1 MLKTRFLIFLTPIGI
16 YVLWLLIRLAIRKR
30 PSRFEVSVG
39 LSVLLLL
46 YFLTSVGTGIF
57 WVAAQEL
64 PIFDWHYLPG
74 YILLL
79 LGLAHVVLHWKSVA
93 IFLQKRAPAPLVKP
107 DGTGFRGWIKLL
119 SYGCLGIMVCGAA
132 FMVGTRYAS
141 QNFQFSD
148 AGGDALNASAA
159 SVAEEGKPIEPRRLR
174 MAPLA
179 VTLAQVYHDGCSY
192 PNRFNLP
199 GITLRV
205 RPPVLKEYPGKLLV
219 QLPARQTQGGASVL
233 EAYTRWYDGVG
244 ADQGTLDLG
253 QLSTLLYYTQ
263 GISKTL
269 ERPGMT
275 FDLRT
280 AASAGALYPV
290 NTYVLAHKVEGLAPG
305 IYYYDPKQS
314 ALVQVREGD
323 AMETLAALSGSPEA
337 IRSAPATV
345 IFTTTFGRTAFKYA
359 ERSYRYVAM
368 DSGHAAYNL
377 SLSAAAL
384 GFRAPMVVRFDDSGV
399 NQLLA
404 LDPASEFTLLIQPI
418 GSAPVS
424 KEGEPRFLPALASG
438 AGMKKGSLLDLI
450 HGGTGL
456 RKGKT
461 VGLRELFPEGDAP
474 GKGRL
479 SLPAPA
485 QGGSLLPVIQRRRS
499 VRTFSGKSMGMEE
512 LSALCA
518 AAAGYGKSPATPDPL
533 LSSSSPLDLYLFAR
547 DVRGLAQ
554 GIYRYHPNGHS
565 LELVRSGDFAKAT
578 LKACFEQEFC
588 GTANVVFFK
597 TAKWDYL
604 SYPDGDRGYRYAC
617 LRAGFMG
624 EGLYLQG
631 TALDIGVCGVG
642 AFEDGAVGKVLELDP
657 AKEAC
662 LYITAAGKL

>member
-1 MLKTRFLIFLTPIGI
+1 M
-16 YVLWLLIRLAIRKR
+16 RKR

-46 YFLTSVGTGIF
+46 YFLTSVSTGIF

-64 PIFDWHYLPG
+64 PIFDWHYIPG
-74 YILLL
+74 YILLMV
-79 LGLAHVVLHWKSVA
+79 GLAHVVLHWNSVA
-93 IFLQKRAPAPLVKP
+93 LFLRKRAPRAVVET
-107 DGTGFRGWIKLL
+107 DGTGFRGWVKTL
-119 SYGCLGIMVCGAA
+119 SLGFLGILVCGVT

-141 QNFQFSD
+141 QNFQFSEG
-148 AGGDALNASAA
+148 AGDAVSVLGMSAG
-159 SVAEEGKPIEPRRLR
+159 EEGKPIAPRRLR
-174 MAPLA
+174 TAPVT
-179 VTLAQVYHDGCSY
+179 VTLAQLYHDGCSY

-205 RPPVLKEYPGKLLV
+205 KPPVYKEYTDKPVVKL
-219 QLPARQTQGGASVL
+219 PPWETKGGSSVL
-233 EAYTRWYDGVG
+233 EAYGRWYDGTG
-244 ADQGTLDLG
+244 SDQASITLN

-275 FDLRT
+275 FELRT

-290 NTYVLAHKVEGLAPG
+290 NTYVLVHKVDGVAPG
-305 IYYYDPKQS
+305 IYYYDPKQA
-314 ALVQVREGD
+314 ALVQVKDGD
-323 AMETLAALSGSPEA
+323 PTEALAGASGSPEA
-337 IRSAPATV
+337 IRSAPVTV
-345 IFTTTFGRTAFKYA
+345 LFTATFGRTAFKYG

-368 DSGHAAYNL
+368 DTGHASYNL
-377 SLSAAAL
+377 ALSAGNL
-384 GFRAPMVVRFDDSGV
+384 GLRAPLVGRFDDAQV
-399 NQLLA
+399 NQLMGLEA
-404 LDPASEFTLLIQPI
+404 ATEFTLLIQPI

-424 KEGEPRFLPALASG
+424 KDAEPRFLSSIGTG
-438 AGMKKGSLLDLI
+438 AGLKKGSLLDLI

-461 VGLRELFPEGDAP
+461 VGPRVLFPEMDAP

-479 SLPAPA
+479 NLPAPA
-485 QGGSLLPVIQRRRS
+485 KGSSLLPTIMRRRS
-499 VRTFSGKSMGMEE
+499 VRDYSGKTMEQDE

-518 AAAGYGKSPATPDPL
+518 ASAGFGKAPVSADPL
-533 LSSSSPLDLYLFAR
+533 WSGSSPLDLYLFVR

-565 LELVRSGDFAKAT
+565 LELVRTGDFAKAIM
-578 LKACFEQEFC
+578 KACLEQEFC

-597 TAKWDYL
+597 TINWDNL

-642 AFEDGAVGKVLELDP
+642 AFSDGAVGKILDLDP
-657 AKEAC
+657 AKDVC
-662 LYITAAGKL
+662 LYVTAAGKL